1 MTAAA
6 MSPGAIVPAA
16 SEADRRAARSARIRG
31 IVISVLALIAFG
43 LASSTMDSKVT
54 FKFWLVEQGKSSLEL
69 PTSAGLLWILTGLT
83 TGVTG
88 IWQLVK
94 GASAAWRR
102 WLVLWLPFWVVAI
115 VGTLLAGKTAT
126 LTNVFSSTLEYAFP
140 ISMGAF
146 AAIICERSGM
156 FDIAV
161 EGKLLVGA
169 CVGSIAGSV
178 CMQMLGPET
187 GAIVGPIVGP
197 AVGAL
202 AGMGIGLLMAWLA
215 INYKVDQIITGT
227 VVNFGAL
234 GLTNFVYLRV
244 LQTYTDFNT
253 PATIEKIQIP
263 VLSQIPVLGP
273 IFFQA
278 TPYVYVGWLV
288 MLALTYFIFRTRWG
302 LRLRASGEYPQ
313 AAGTVGINVIAI
325 RYRAM
330 LLAGAIA
337 GFAGS
342 YLSLHAAGSFQM
354 NMSAGKGFIG
364 IAAMIFGAWNPIA
377 AFGAALVFGF
387 ADATQQL
394 LSTLGVDIP
403 PQILAS
409 IPYILTIVVVSGVVG
424 RVRGPAMAGQP
435 YEQG

>member
-6 MSPGAIVPAA
+6 TSPRAIVPAA
-16 SEADRRAARSARIRG
+16 SEAHRRAARSARIRG
-31 IVISVLALIAFG
+31 VVICVLALIAFG
-43 LASSTMDSKVT
+43 FATNTMGDKVT
-54 FKFWLVEQGKSSLEL
+54 FKFWLTEQGKAFIEI
-69 PTSAGLLWILTGLT
+69 PTSPGVLWILAGLT
-83 TGVTG
+83 TGLTG
-88 IWQLVK
+88 LWQLWK

-102 WLVLWLPFWVVAI
+102 WLILWLPFWVAAI
-115 VGTLLAGKTAT
+115 VGTMLAGKTAT
-126 LTNVFSSTLEYAFP
+126 LTNLFAGTFEYAFP

-169 CVGSIAGSV
+169 CVGSIAGSMCLQV
-178 CMQMLGPET
+178 LGPET
-187 GAIVGPIVGP
+187 GAVVGPIVGP
-197 AVGAL
+197 AFAAL

-215 INYKVDQIITGT
+215 IRYKVDQIITGT

-244 LQTYTDFNT
+244 LQTYTDYNT
-253 PATIEKIQIP
+253 PPTIERIQIP

-273 IFFQA
+273 ILFQA
-278 TPYVYVGWLV
+278 TPYVYVGWVV
-288 MLALTYFIFRTRWG
+288 MLILTYFIFKTRWG

-342 YLSLHAAGSFQM
+342 YLSLHSAGSFQM

-403 PQILAS
+403 PQFLAS
-409 IPYILTIVVVSGVVG
+409 VPYVLTIVVVAGLVG

>member
-1 MTAAA
+1 MTARAA
-6 MSPGAIVPAA
+6 APEALAPAT
-16 SEADRRAARSARIRG
+16 SEAERRAERHARIRG
-31 IVISVLALIAFG
+31 IVICAIALLAFG
-43 LASSTMDSKVT
+43 FASNTMAEKVV
-54 FKFWLVEQGKSSLEL
+54 FKFWLTQQGKEFAEI
-69 PTSAGLLWILTGLT
+69 PTTAGVLWILAGLATGAAGLR
-83 TGVTG
+83 
-88 IWQLVK
+88 QLWK
-94 GASAAWRR
+94 GASSSWRR
-102 WLVLWLPFWVVAI
+102 WLVLWLPFWVAAI
-115 VGTLLAGKTAT
+115 VGTLLSGQTAT
-126 LTNVFSSTLEYAFP
+126 LTNVFAGTLEYAFP
-140 ISMGAF
+140 ISIGAF
-146 AAIICERSGM
+146 AALIAERSGM

-169 CVGSIAGSV
+169 CVGSIAGSM
-178 CMQMLGPET
+178 CLQWLGPDL
-187 GAIVGPIVGP
+187 GLLVGPIVGP
-197 AVGAL
+197 AVAAL
-202 AGMGIGLLMAWLA
+202 SGMGIGLLMAWLA
-215 INYKVDQIITGT
+215 IVYRVDQIITGT
-227 VVNFGAL
+227 VVNFAAL

-253 PATIEKIQIP
+253 PPTIEKIELP
-263 VLSQIPVLGP
+263 LLSQIPVLGP
-273 IFFQA
+273 ILFQA
-278 TPYVYVGWLV
+278 TPYVYIGWAV
-288 MLALTYFIFRTRWG
+288 MLALTYFLFRTRWG

-313 AAGTVGINVIAI
+313 AAGTVGINVIGI

-330 LLAGAIA
+330 ILAGAIS

-364 IAAMIFGAWNPIA
+364 LAAMIFGAWNPIA

-403 PQILAS
+403 PQFLAS
-409 IPYILTIVVVSGVVG
+409 VPYILTVVVVAGLVG

>member
-1 MTAAA
+1 MTATTATPEA
-6 MSPGAIVPAA
+6 LAPAS
-16 SEADRRAARSARIRG
+16 SEAERRAERRARIRG
-31 IVISVLALIAFG
+31 IVICVIALFAFG
-43 LASSTMDSKVT
+43 FASNTMAEKVV
-54 FKFWLVEQGKSSLEL
+54 FKFWLTQQGKEFTEIPS
-69 PTSAGLLWILTGLT
+69 TAGVLWILTGL
-83 TGVTG
+83 VTG
-88 IWQLVK
+88 AAGLRQLWK
-94 GASAAWRR
+94 GASSSWRR
-102 WLVLWLPFWVVAI
+102 WLVLWLPFWVAAT
-115 VGTLLAGKTAT
+115 VGTLLSGQTAT
-126 LTNVFSSTLEYAFP
+126 LTNVFAGTLEYAFP

-146 AAIICERSGM
+146 AALIAERSGM

-169 CVGSIAGSV
+169 CVGSIAGSM
-178 CMQMLGPET
+178 CLQWLGPDLGT
-187 GAIVGPIVGP
+187 VVGPIVGP
-197 AVGAL
+197 AVAAL
-202 AGMGIGLLMAWLA
+202 SGMGIGLLMAWLA
-215 INYKVDQIITGT
+215 IVYRVDQIITGT
-227 VVNFGAL
+227 VVNFAAL
-234 GLTNFVYLRV
+234 GLTNFLYLRV

-253 PATIEKIQIP
+253 PPTIEKIDVP

-273 IFFQA
+273 ILFQA
-278 TPYVYVGWLV
+278 TPYVYVGWAV
-288 MLALTYFIFRTRWG
+288 MLALTYFLFRTRWG

-313 AAGTVGINVIAI
+313 AAGTVGINVIGI

-330 LLAGAIA
+330 ILAGAIS

-364 IAAMIFGAWNPIA
+364 LAAMIFGAWNPIA

-403 PQILAS
+403 PQFLAS
-409 IPYILTIVVVSGVVG
+409 VPYILTVVVVAGLVG